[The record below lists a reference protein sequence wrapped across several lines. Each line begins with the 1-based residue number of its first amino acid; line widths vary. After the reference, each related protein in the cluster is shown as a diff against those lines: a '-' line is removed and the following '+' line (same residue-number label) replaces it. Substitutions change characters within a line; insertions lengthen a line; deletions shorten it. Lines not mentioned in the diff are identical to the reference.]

1 MVLHQNARPGLN
13 QDSVATQQNMSDSKH
28 IPKQI
33 QKPLGDVS
41 DQCRLLKVLANP
53 NRLQILLYLMDR
65 EVSVGEIESSLHIK
79 QPSLSHEL
87 KKLRDADLVTT
98 KRQSKAVFYKL
109 KSDAVKI
116 LLISVRRA
124 LHESKQADGDQPLP
138 VISKLHDS
146 RASECG
152 LFANIQQQPG
162 G

>member
-1 MVLHQNARPGLN
+1 MVLHQNARSGLN
-13 QDSVATQQNMSDSKH
+13 LQPVATQQNMNDSRD
-28 IPKQI
+28 ISKQI
-33 QKPLGDVS
+33 QKPVDGVS
-41 DQCRLLKVLANP
+41 DLCRLLKVLANP

-98 KRQSKAVFYKL
+98 KRQSKAVFYQL

-116 LLISVRRA
+116 LLISIRRA
-124 LHESKQADGDQPLP
+124 LHESKQSNGDQSLP
-138 VISKLHDS
+138 VISKPHDS